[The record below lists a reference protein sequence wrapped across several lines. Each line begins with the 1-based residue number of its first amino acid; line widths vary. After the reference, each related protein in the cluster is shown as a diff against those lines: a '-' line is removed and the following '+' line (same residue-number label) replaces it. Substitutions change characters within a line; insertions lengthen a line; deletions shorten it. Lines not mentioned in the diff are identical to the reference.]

1 MKFHMGQLDV
11 PSCIM
16 EQKGYVKSHLET
28 SVYMISQYDSKG
40 CVKHHSEN
48 KRQAKSHP
56 VPGGTY
62 KKIVLKKKG
71 MQISLRDEE
80 MLEVSP

>member
-1 MKFHMGQLDV
+1 MESVKSDSENRDRMKFHMEQLDV
-11 PSCIM
+11 PSCIIKK
-16 EQKGYVKSHLET
+16 KGYVKSHLEP
-28 SVYMISQYDSKG
+28 SVYMISRYDSKG

-62 KKIVLKKKG
+62 KG
-71 MQISLRDEE
+71 SF
-80 MLEVSP
+80 